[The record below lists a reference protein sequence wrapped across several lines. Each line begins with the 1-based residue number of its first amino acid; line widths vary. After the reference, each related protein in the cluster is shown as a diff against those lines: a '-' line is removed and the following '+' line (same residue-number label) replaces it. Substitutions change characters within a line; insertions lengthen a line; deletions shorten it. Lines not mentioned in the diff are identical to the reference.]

1 MDTELIQ
8 KYNLELRK
16 SLPIEFEGIL
26 LYPVLYKDKEAYDI
40 FVKALVYNP
49 IYYQDVEL
57 SSLPRLY
64 FITSVLREDFEQVN
78 PLRKAFFS
86 EFCGLLKLVLQDQE
100 FDFVTTPSSQIALS
114 ICINK
119 ANNTKVQINAKKFEE
134 IRRIILLQND
144 TFCED
149 RYIHPDILRWIEEQ
163 KELEKKRSSK
173 NYIETTED
181 QVEVMMLTFCNPDES
196 FLDNMSIRR
205 VNRLNEKTLDRQ
217 IYNAQING
225 AMSGFVKF
233 KEEPVSWAV
242 TKPKQTDFDKYLKE
256 LRTF

>member
-16 SLPIEFEGIL
+16 SLPIEFEGIVL
-26 LYPVLYKDKEAYDI
+26 HPVLYKDKEAYDI

-64 FITSVLREDFEQVN
+64 FITSVLNENFDKVN
-78 PLRKAFFS
+78 PLRKALFS
-86 EFCGLLKLVLQDQE
+86 ELCGLLQLILQDQE
-100 FDFVTTPSSQIALS
+100 FDFVATPTNQIALS
-114 ICINK
+114 VCIDKFNG
-119 ANNTKVQINAKKFEE
+119 TKSQVNAKKFEE
-134 IRRIILLQND
+134 MRRIILLQND

-173 NYIETTED
+173 N
-181 QVEVMMLTFCNPDES
+181 
-196 FLDNMSIRR
+196 
-205 VNRLNEKTLDRQ
+205 
-217 IYNAQING
+217 
-225 AMSGFVKF
+225 
-233 KEEPVSWAV
+233 
-242 TKPKQTDFDKYLKE
+242 
-256 LRTF
+256 